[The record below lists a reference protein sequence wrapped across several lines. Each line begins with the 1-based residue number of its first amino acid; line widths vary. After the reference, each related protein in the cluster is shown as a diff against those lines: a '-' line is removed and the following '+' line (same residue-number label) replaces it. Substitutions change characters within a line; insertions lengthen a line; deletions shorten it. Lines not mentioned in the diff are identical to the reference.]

1 MVFGEINM
9 LFGIGYNSNKDFVLA
24 GKLASKEAVSRSGEP
39 EITFL
44 FTTENYTHESVF
56 KAVKEVIGKSKLVGA
71 SVAGIITR
79 DGVFEKGVGVC
90 TASGL
95 EIQAVTCLQKN
106 AAVSP
111 WESGGEVGEKL
122 STSTS
127 GNDPG
132 TIFIFAEGLAVN
144 ISNFIKG
151 MYSVLGP
158 DFSYVGG
165 VADCNLSSFKS
176 YQFTEKGVESNAVA
190 VALVRGIDFQIGIGR
205 GWRPFG
211 QPMLVTSSRGKKVNE
226 IDGRP
231 AFDVYSEYLGGFD
244 KKDFTRYSLKY
255 PLGIPGFGG
264 VFFIREPI
272 RVDSNKAITFAGEI
286 PQNTVAVL
294 MEGGI
299 DEIIRAAGEAAEAA
313 VTSCGSPEIVFVFD
327 SVSRYLLMGSKFHR
341 ALEAVKSAVGP
352 DVPMLGIL
360 TFGEIYTLSG
370 IPFFDNKSVVIAAGR

>member
-1 MVFGEINM
+1 M

-24 GKLASKEAVSRSGEP
+24 GKLAAKNAVSRSGEP

-44 FTTENYTHESVF
+44 FTTENYARESVF
-56 KAVKEVIGKSKLVGA
+56 KAVKEVIGKSKLVGV

-95 EIQAVTCLQKN
+95 EIRAVTCLQKN
-106 AAVSP
+106 AADSP
-111 WESGGEVGEKL
+111 WKSGEDVGEKL
-122 STSTS
+122 STS

-132 TIFIFAEGLAVN
+132 TIFIFADGLAVN
-144 ISNFIKG
+144 VSSFIKG

-158 DFSYVGG
+158 GFSYVGG
-165 VADCNLSSFKS
+165 AADYNLSSFKS
-176 YQFTEKGVESNAVA
+176 YQFTEKGIESNAVA

-211 QPMLVTSSRGKKVNE
+211 QPMLITSSRGKKVKE
-226 IDGRP
+226 IDERP

-264 VFFIREPI
+264 IFFIRDPI
-272 RVDSNKAITFAGEI
+272 KVDSNKGITFAGEI
-286 PQNTVAVL
+286 PRNTVAVL
-294 MEGGI
+294 MEG
-299 DEIIRAAGEAAEAA
+299 
-313 VTSCGSPEIVFVFD
+313 
-327 SVSRYLLMGSKFHR
+327 VSMK
-341 ALEAVKSAVGP
+341 
-352 DVPMLGIL
+352 
-360 TFGEIYTLSG
+360 LSG
-370 IPFFDNKSVVIAAGR
+370 LLGKQRKRQ